1 MEKEGRDKR
10 EMNRC
15 QKKIIFFIF
24 VTTTLPVLTL
34 ECWNLHPH
42 QENPN
47 SLFCENMSQ
56 LLLVTHLPTKDIKNF
71 SLRILMLSTN
81 TWKAVQHQK
90 LLVSSV
96 TQSYATLCDPMNHST
111 PGVPVDHQ
119 LPEFIQT
126 HVHGVDDVIQPRWCH
141 PDVSSSVIPY
151 SSYNQFLP
159 ASGSFPM
166 SQLFAWG
173 EQSIAVSAS
182 ASVLPMHTQDWSPS
196 GWTGWI
202 SLQSKELSR
211 AFSNT
216 TVQKHQFSCVQL
228 SLESSSHIHT
238 WLLEKS

>member
-1 MEKEGRDKR
+1 
-10 EMNRC
+10 MNRC

-47 SLFCENMSQ
+47 SLFCENISQ

-111 PGVPVDHQ
+111 PGVPVYHQ

-126 HVHGVDDVIQPRWCH
+126 HVHGVDDVIQTSH
-141 PDVSSSVIPY
+141 PLSSPTPPTTN
-151 SSYNQFLP
+151 SSQHQ
-159 ASGSFPM
+159 G
-166 SQLFAWG
+166 LFQW
-173 EQSIAVSAS
+173 V
-182 ASVLPMHTQDWSPS
+182 
-196 GWTGWI
+196 
-202 SLQSKELSR
+202 
-211 AFSNT
+211 N
-216 TVQKHQFSCVQL
+216 
-228 SLESSSHIHT
+228 SSHEVNKVLQFQLQHQSFQCT
-238 WLLEKS
+238 PRTDLLQDGLVGSLYSPRDSQEPSPTPQFKSNNSPVRSFL